1 MSVAWFTE
9 LYRLNEA
16 GRFADALRK
25 SDRYLGQRP
34 RDYALHLQRARALV
48 GLGQLEEAEVHL
60 DAAVTHSEGLAAWPF
75 FYRATLHA
83 LAGRR
88 ARAKADLARAVTLD
102 PALAEV
108 AARHGALAPL
118 KVRVATGAVGPA
130 RPGARRGPPAKGPAR
145 APRAG
150 ASRAPRAN
158 AARRPGRSLDSSPH
172 QGAPGPRGART
183 SRR

>member
-88 ARAKADLARAVTLD
+88 ARAKADLARAVALD
-102 PALAEV
+102 PALAQV
-108 AARHGALAPL
+108 AAGHGALAPL
-118 KVRVATGAVGPA
+118 KARAAAAARAAPPPATHRAARSPA
-130 RPGARRGPPAKGPAR
+130 RSARTTTGPRQSTRGGAGR
-145 APRAG
+145 APRAKG
-150 ASRAPRAN
+150 APR
-158 AARRPGRSLDSSPH
+158 RGR
-172 QGAPGPRGART
+172 
-183 SRR
+183 

>member
-16 GRFADALRK
+16 GRFADALRR

-88 ARAKADLARAVTLD
+88 ARAKADLVRAVALD

-108 AARHGALAPL
+108 AARHDALAPL
-118 KVRVATGAVGPA
+118 VTRA
-130 RPGARRGPPAKGPAR
+130 RPRRSGASTPPRRAAAAPSRGRRGSPPA
-145 APRAG
+145 
-150 ASRAPRAN
+150 
-158 AARRPGRSLDSSPH
+158 
-172 QGAPGPRGART
+172 PRG
-183 SRR
+183 SRGRRA

>member
-48 GLGQLEEAEVHL
+48 GLGQLGEAEVHL
-60 DAAVTHSEGLAAWPF
+60 DAAVTHSEGLAAWPY

-83 LAGRR
+83 LAGRATR
-88 ARAKADLARAVTLD
+88 ARADLKRAVLLD
-102 PALAEV
+102 PRLVAV
-108 AARHGALAPL
+108 AAAHETLGRLRVKVAP
-118 KVRVATGAVGPA
+118 APA
-130 RPGARRGPPAKGPAR
+130 PSPSPSPARRGARPRPSGAAEEPRPRRAGPRREARHAREQPPAGKRAR
-145 APRAG
+145 
-150 ASRAPRAN
+150 
-158 AARRPGRSLDSSPH
+158 
-172 QGAPGPRGART
+172 
-183 SRR
+183 